1 MVWNYSLGVK
11 LLPKDIFEEK
21 SVTLAEVKKIL
32 EKRAEDA
39 AAAGAELSY
48 VQQVTLDYV
57 NKFSRFPREEALKL
71 IEELMTKFG
80 LSERASIQIVNLY
93 TPPVAAIELN
103 IILDKEPVTLTEEQ
117 KGDLILK
124 IQSYVEKT

>member
-1 MVWNYSLGVK
+1 MK

-39 AAAGAELSY
+39 AAAGTELSY

-103 IILDKEPVTLTEEQ
+103 IILDKEPVSLTEEQ

>member
-1 MVWNYSLGVK
+1 MK
-11 LLPKDIFEEK
+11 LLPKDIFEAK

-39 AAAGAELSY
+39 AAAGTELSY

-57 NKFSRFPREEALKL
+57 NKFSRFPREDALKL
-71 IEELMTKFG
+71 REELMTKFG
-80 LSERASIQIVNLY
+80 LSERASNQIVNLY
-93 TPPVAAIELN
+93 TPPVVAIELN

-117 KGDLILK
+117 KGDLIE
-124 IQSYVEKT
+124 IINSYVEKT

>member
-57 NKFSRFPREEALKL
+57 NKFSRFPREEAVKL

-103 IILDKEPVTLTEEQ
+103 IILDKEPVSLTEEQ
-117 KGDLILK
+117 KGDLIFK
-124 IQSYVEKT
+124 INSYVEKT